1 MCSRCQCNQYFEDC
15 ILGPNDPIPDDAL
28 CYQVSDEDENIA
40 SEYLF
45 GIDFKQDVDDKVLS
59 SDIGDYV

>member
-1 MCSRCQCNQYFEDC
+1 MCGRYQYNQCFEDC
-15 ILGPNDPIPDDAL
+15 ISSPNDPVSDDAL

-45 GIDFKQDVDDKVLS
+45 GINFNQDADDEVLS
-59 SDIGDYV
+59 SDIGDHV